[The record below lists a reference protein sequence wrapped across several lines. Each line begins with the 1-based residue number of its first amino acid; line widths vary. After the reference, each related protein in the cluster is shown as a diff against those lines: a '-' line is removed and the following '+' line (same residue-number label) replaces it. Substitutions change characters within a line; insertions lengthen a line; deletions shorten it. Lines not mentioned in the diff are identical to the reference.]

1 MAKTSEEKARDQV
14 LGKVGKYA
22 LQREAARISAAN
34 IEENKLVPAMEE
46 AAALG
51 ITLRDIGE
59 AAGVSHV
66 TVRRMLQR
74 HGVVL

>member
-1 MAKTSEEKARDQV
+1 
-14 LGKVGKYA
+14 
-22 LQREAARISAAN
+22 
-34 IEENKLVPAMEE
+34 VPAMEE

-66 TVRRMLQR
+66 TVMRMLQR